1 VTIRSCLIALALLII
16 CAVGVTCAGNADSL
30 LGDISVYSNLTFNR
44 EEGDVSGDQILII
57 PSHGGKKVLWRTAD
71 GAYNP
76 PLLLDAAEEGGFL
89 RVVVP
94 STVGWSGE
102 WTLEIKGRTLVVKGP
117 KGVVLRLKQT
127 KLKE

>member
-71 GAYNP
+71 GAYM
-76 PLLLDAAEEGGFL
+76 LLDAAEEGGFL
-89 RVVVP
+89 RVAVP

-102 WTLEIKGRTLVVKGP
+102 WTLELKGRTLLVKGP